1 MSPGPSGLGGATLV
15 LLATCVAVDWCE
27 RQAIIKTT
35 GRVSASASIITRL
48 ILVLMFFVLFK
59 KNFPFGSPP
68 VTGSDN
74 QGEEYPASQRWEAE
88 F

>member
-1 MSPGPSGLGGATLV
+1 
-15 LLATCVAVDWCE
+15 
-27 RQAIIKTT
+27 
-35 GRVSASASIITRL
+35 
-48 ILVLMFFVLFK
+48 MFFVLFK

>member
-1 MSPGPSGLGGATLV
+1 V
-15 LLATCVAVDWCE
+15 VVAWFD

-35 GRVSASASIITRL
+35 GSVSASASIITRL
-48 ILVLMFFVLFK
+48 ILVLIFFVLFK